1 LPVFAARFDELRGVL
16 VRQSKVQ
23 TKATSLVKIFGN
35 RGRDEALELIDVEVE
50 GFGIASLASLFGGGP
65 EIRRA

>member
-1 LPVFAARFDELRGVL
+1 